1 MENKVENLLIVYSA
15 DDGLLKILLQKNDG
29 EPYKGYWMIP
39 GEELDSKT
47 TQEES
52 ALNLFKDITSVQVSG
67 IMQGGVFSDLDRKPE
82 GRTIAITS
90 VIVTDK
96 DLVELKKR
104 EDVCFFDVEKLPKI
118 AYDHEKI
125 IDIVTKEIKDKII
138 GNYSD
143 ILLKFFPSDFTLPEF
158 QKFYESVLGKNIDR
172 RNFRKKIMTQHLV
185 IDTGEKTTN
194 GTGRPGTLYR
204 FDVENMKGKKI

>member
-1 MENKVENLLIVYSA
+1 MENKVENLLIVYAA
-15 DDGLLKILLQKNDG
+15 DGGLLKILLQKNDS

-47 TQEES
+47 TQEDS
-52 ALNLFKDITSVQVSG
+52 AVNLFKDITSVAVNG
-67 IMQGGVFSDLDRKPE
+67 FMQGGVFSDLDRKPE

-90 VIVTDK
+90 IIVTDK
-96 DLVELKKR
+96 DLVEMKMR
-104 EDVCFFDVEKLPKI
+104 DDVCFFDVNELPKI
-118 AYDHEKI
+118 AFDHGEIIEK
-125 IDIVTKEIKDKII
+125 VTKEVKDKII
-138 GNYSD
+138 GNYSN

-158 QKFYESVLGKNIDR
+158 QKFYENVLGKSIDR
-172 RNFRKKIMTQHLV
+172 RNFRKKIMTQRLV

-204 FDVENMKGKKI
+204 FDIDNMKGKKL